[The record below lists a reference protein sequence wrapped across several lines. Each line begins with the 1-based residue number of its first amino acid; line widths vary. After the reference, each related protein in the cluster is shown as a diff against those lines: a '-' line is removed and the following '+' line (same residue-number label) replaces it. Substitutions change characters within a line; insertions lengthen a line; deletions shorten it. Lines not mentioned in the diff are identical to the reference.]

1 MPRSKKTP
9 NTSPALSPEKPARS
23 PSSFIPSQ
31 PAGKLVLPD
40 YWPGRP
46 EAWFIHLERCFRS
59 RGVTSEEMQYQHT
72 VPLLPPKL
80 IDELAESLIIAPQDN
95 PFTYLKDLVLTAFRE
110 GKRSRLYELLDTEKF
125 ATMKPSDRLRWMQSV
140 VGDKD
145 TCSPVVRE
153 HWFTT
158 LPDYIRFQLAT
169 SWQDGDM
176 VTLSKW
182 ADSIFSA
189 RAPTSPHVVN
199 HIKSFNTTP
208 RPSTSYNP
216 ITSPSPSDSL
226 SPKESYDSLL
236 KQVEQLRLENERLR
250 SSQLPLCWFHCRYG
264 DKANQ
269 CLPPCRMQGHIP
281 APMRPPKAKK
291 AKPTQGKRDKKKK
304 PGQED

>member
-23 PSSFIPSQ
+23 PSSLITSQ

-59 RGVTSEEMQYQHT
+59 RGVISEEMQYQHT

-145 TCSPVVRE
+145 SCSPVVRE

-158 LPDYIRFQLAT
+158 LPDYI
-169 SWQDGDM
+169 
-176 VTLSKW
+176 
-182 ADSIFSA
+182 
-189 RAPTSPHVVN
+189 
-199 HIKSFNTTP
+199 
-208 RPSTSYNP
+208 
-216 ITSPSPSDSL
+216 
-226 SPKESYDSLL
+226 
-236 KQVEQLRLENERLR
+236 
-250 SSQLPLCWFHCRYG
+250 
-264 DKANQ
+264 
-269 CLPPCRMQGHIP
+269 
-281 APMRPPKAKK
+281 
-291 AKPTQGKRDKKKK
+291 
-304 PGQED
+304 